1 MNEEAFQDLYEEF
14 VNTGYRGTKADF
26 KVLMQENR
34 EAFLDGYNS
43 FTSTGYNGS
52 EQDFATLIGVNV
64 PVKKKTFKKIWMA
77 VGKILHWSRLHST
90 LAN

>member
-64 PVKKKTFKKIWMA
+64 PVKKKR
-77 VGKILHWSRLHST
+77 LSRKYGWQWGRFFIGVVYIRP
-90 LAN
+90 